1 MRGHELSQFCAL
13 IVAVIL
19 LATVSHSQTKDDR
32 YSRRVWQTQ
41 DGLPQDTI
49 NALVQTNDGYLWIG
63 TSGGLARF
71 DGYRFTIFDSENAP
85 ALREESVYSLHC
97 ARDGTLWIGTEGGGL
112 VRYRSGSF
120 RRFSSGE
127 GLTNGFVRVIY
138 EDRRANLWIGTDRGL
153 YRFDA
158 DKLTRVDDQAGI
170 PAMSVHAIR
179 EDRNG
184 RLWVGGAGLLVLS
197 EGVPAVY
204 RSSRSLA
211 DNSIRAL
218 AESND
223 GTIWVATIGGLH
235 RVPNGNPA
243 DVFSSRTILHRNTTY
258 LYQTQDGGLWAG
270 TYGHGLFRY
279 GDGDP
284 VVYRAPGLLPDNH
297 ILALLEDS
305 EGNFWIGTQ
314 NGLLRLSRSVVSTVA
329 AGLNG
334 APESIKTVY
343 EDYDRSIWVTTLSG
357 RLYRIEGMK
366 PVIAALPAGL
376 EDMGVRTIFRDS
388 GGALWVGTNG
398 EGALRITANG
408 VGRYTMKHGLVNDF
422 VRAFCESR
430 DGSIWIGT
438 DSGLS
443 RWREGSFQSF
453 HTAQGLAY
461 GSVRA
466 LLEDRSGDLW
476 VATDGG
482 VSRFH
487 NGAWDSRP
495 AELAGEKVWA
505 IHEDPDGG
513 LWFGTR
519 GAGLFLLQSSEG
531 GRGRRTLTGFTTKHG
546 LANNNIHQILEDK
559 SGNLWM
565 SSPSCVFSVNR
576 KDLLRTGQSLT
587 DPSHRPAISVYG
599 RSEGMET
606 NQMNGGVQP
615 AGVISAAGDIWF
627 PSTRGVVRITPD
639 HNTRTSVRPVL
650 IEKILA
656 DGQESPLSGRVEV
669 GPGDGR
675 LEIHYTAIR
684 LRSSERIRFR
694 YMLEGFDR
702 DWTEAAGRRVAYYT
716 NLPPGPYRFRVAA
729 YEVDDPRSTSEAAVG
744 IELRPHFY
752 ETAWFLALC
761 AVVLAATGL
770 AAYRLRVRQIRARF
784 AAVLAERNRLARE
797 MHDTLIQGCVGVAAL
812 LDAAVSLR
820 QSSPEM
826 TSELL
831 ERARVQVRESVDDA
845 RRAVWNL
852 RHESSNGNGL
862 ISSLERL
869 AQQLAITSGVSISCK
884 ADGTPVPLD
893 ARVEHDLVMIAKEAM
908 LNAVHHGRPQRVL
921 LSWSFEPNRL
931 QVRVTDDGC
940 GFEPAAAIAKGGDH
954 YGLEGMSER
963 AKQMG
968 GIFTLN
974 SSPGKGTEV
983 NVTVP
988 IKSN

>member
-1 MRGHELSQFCAL
+1 MRGHEISQFCAL
-13 IVAVIL
+13 IVALVL
-19 LATVSHSQTKDDR
+19 LASISHSQTKDDR

-63 TSGGLARF
+63 TGGGLARF
-71 DGYRFTIFDSENAP
+71 DGYRFTIFDSENTP

-97 ARDGTLWIGTEGGGL
+97 ARDGALWIGTEGGGL

-120 RRFSSGE
+120 RRFSSSE
-127 GLTNGFVRVIY
+127 GLSNGFVRVIY

-153 YRFDA
+153 YRFDG
-158 DKLTRVDDQAGI
+158 DRLTRVDGQAGI

-184 RLWVGGAGLLVLS
+184 RLWVGGAGLLVIS

-204 RSSRSLA
+204 HSNRSLA
-211 DNSIRAL
+211 DNSIRAI

-235 RVPNGNPA
+235 RVPDGNPA
-243 DVFSSRTILHRNTTY
+243 DVFSSRTVLHRNTTY
-258 LYQTQDGGLWAG
+258 LYQTKDRGLWAG

-314 NGLLRLSRSVVSTVA
+314 NGLLRLSRSIVSTVA
-329 AGLNG
+329 AGPNG
-334 APESIKTVY
+334 APESIKTVF
-343 EDYDRSIWVTTLSG
+343 EDHDLSIWVTTLSG

-366 PVIAALPAGL
+366 PVVAALPAGL
-376 EDMGVRTIFRDS
+376 DDLGVRTIFRDS

-398 EGALRITANG
+398 EGALRIASNG
-408 VGRYTMKHGLVNDF
+408 MTNGMARYTMKQGLVNDF
-422 VRAFCESR
+422 VRVFCESR

-443 RWREGSFQSF
+443 RWRDGSFQNF
-453 HTAQGLAY
+453 HTAQGLVY

-487 NGAWDSRP
+487 DGAWDSP
-495 AELAGEKVWA
+495 GLAGEKVWA

-519 GAGLFLLQSSEG
+519 GAGLFLLQSSAG
-531 GRGRRTLTGFTTKHG
+531 RTLTGFTTKHG

-559 SGNLWM
+559 SGSLWL

-576 KDLLRTGQSLT
+576 RDLLRTLS
-587 DPSHRPAISVYG
+587 DPSHRPAISTYG
-599 RSEGMET
+599 TSEGMET

-615 AGVISAAGDIWF
+615 AGVISADGDIWF
-627 PSTRGVVRITPD
+627 PSTRGAVRITPD

-656 DGQESPLSGRVEV
+656 DGQESPLSERIEV

-729 YEVDDPRSTSEAAVG
+729 YEVDDPRSTSEAGIG

-752 ETAWFLALC
+752 ETVWFLALC
-761 AVVLAATGL
+761 AAALAAAGL
-770 AAYRLRVRQIRARF
+770 VAYRLRLRQIRVRF

-831 ERARVQVRESVDDA
+831 ERARIQVRESVDDA

-869 AQQLAITSGVSISCK
+869 AQQLAITSGVSISCE

-931 QVRVTDDGC
+931 QVKVTDDGC
-940 GFEPAAAIAKGGDH
+940 GFEPAATIARGGDH

-974 SSPGKGTEV
+974 SAPGKGTEV
-983 NVTVP
+983 SVTIP
-988 IKSN
+988 ILRRFSSG